1 MKYIEN
7 NNNNVYFNLAFEEY
21 VFNNL
26 KDDDYILLW
35 KNDESIVL
43 GKYQNAFE
51 EINIKAVENN
61 GIKVARRNT
70 GGGTV
75 FHDRGNLNYS
85 FMINYDRGSFADYD
99 KFIMPIIEAL
109 KTMGI
114 DANKRRSSDIAINNM
129 KISGSA
135 QAISGGRILHH
146 GTLLFNS
153 DIEKLNEML
162 KALNGKFE
170 CKSVKSVRSIV
181 TNISRHIDN
190 KNMSINDFQEALLN
204 ALFPSGIEK
213 VILTDKQLNDINE
226 LVEKKY
232 SKWEWNYGRSP
243 DFTYKKQSH
252 ISDGCIN
259 VQLSIKKG
267 LIDGVNVT
275 AEVLPCADIEN
286 ALKGSFYSHK
296 EITKKLMEIQYIDNI
311 NIEELVSCFF

>member
-7 NNNNVYFNLAFEEY
+7 NDNNVYFNLAFEEY

-43 GKYQNAFE
+43 GKYQNVFE
-51 EINIKAVENN
+51 EININAVEYS
-61 GIKVARRNT
+61 GINVARRNT

-85 FMINYDRGSFADYD
+85 FMINYDKNSFVDYD
-99 KFIMPIIEAL
+99 KFITPIIEAL

-114 DANKRRSSDIAINNM
+114 NANKRRSSDIVINDM

-135 QAISGGRILHH
+135 QSIRGNRVLHH

-153 DIEKLNEML
+153 DLQKLNEML
-162 KALNGKFE
+162 KTLNGKFE

-181 TNISRHIDN
+181 TNISEYIDN
-190 KNMSINDFQEALLN
+190 KDMSINEFQEALLD

-213 VILTDKQLNDINE
+213 VVLTDKQLNEINE
-226 LVEKKY
+226 LAENKY
-232 SKWEWNYGRSP
+232 SKWEWNYGKSP
-243 DFTYKKQSH
+243 DFTYKKESYISNSH
-252 ISDGCIN
+252 IN

-275 AEVLPCADIEN
+275 STILPCVDIEN
-286 ALKGSFYSHK
+286 VLTGSFYSHK
-296 EITKKLMEIQYIDNI
+296 EITKKLMEIQYINNI